1 MPERDRARPQP
12 REWAE
17 PTKRGAI
24 LRAAADLF
32 FQKGY
37 EATTTLEIA
46 TLAKTSKRTVY
57 EEFPAKQD
65 ILRALIESST
75 AEMAEDIDI
84 ALPATRDELL
94 ATLRA
99 FAGRFLRLVLDQKR
113 MDMMRLAIAEQRRS
127 PEIAKVMEAS
137 GRQKIIAAVQRVL
150 GHAATR
156 GLVSG
161 QEIELAMNAYFCI
174 LLGNL
179 QLGMLLGTEAP
190 PTDKT
195 LARRVDLA
203 MQAVERLAIRR
214 QTEENE
220 TRGRK

>member
-1 MPERDRARPQP
+1 MPERDRARPKP
-12 REWAE
+12 REWDE

-24 LRAAADLF
+24 LRAAGDLF

-57 EEFPAKQD
+57 EEFPAKVD

-75 AEMAEDIDI
+75 AEIAEDIDI

-94 ATLRA
+94 ATLRE
-99 FAGRFLRLVLDQKR
+99 FAGRFLRFVLDQKR
-113 MDMMRLAIAEQRRS
+113 MGMTRLAIAEQRRS
-127 PEIAKVMEAS
+127 PEIAKVIETS
-137 GRQKIIAAVQRVL
+137 GRQQIIAAVQRAL

-156 GLVSG
+156 GLILG
-161 QEIELAMNAYFCI
+161 QDIELMMNAYFYI

-179 QLGMLLGTEAP
+179 QMGMLLGTEAP

-214 QTEENE
+214 QTEEKE
-220 TRGRK
+220 MRGRK